1 MRLLVLF
8 PEPCSE
14 PISIHTQWIQ
24 PRCFHETLFMIST
37 PPKAMAKLYRSRA
50 GRIAWWIWLLIF
62 SICLVVI
69 AFMVLVFGRISGI
82 EISNQDLTTR
92 EFFYWQ
98 IPVARIQ
105 VTPVYRQPLTS
116 CSSETEIASLL
127 KPLQPGITP
136 QWDLV
141 QFNDAFVKDGG
152 SRSDGAI
159 LWEYLKLEQEAN
171 FFWVEWT
178 KKHPTRAKELWPAIQ
193 DLARARLYSGMPKLF
208 ELYRYGESDN
218 SLIPER
224 NEAITDVAK
233 FYIEDF
239 LARKD
244 LENAKKILAIAR
256 PYDTHG
262 LLNTFDKQL
271 DNGNGLPSAETA
283 SAVEKAPNVDPTNN
297 DKE

>member
-1 MRLLVLF
+1 
-8 PEPCSE
+8 
-14 PISIHTQWIQ
+14 
-24 PRCFHETLFMIST
+24 MIST

-62 SICLVVI
+62 TICLVVL

-82 EISNQDLTTR
+82 EISNQDLTAR

-105 VTPVYRQPLTS
+105 VTPVYRQPLSS
-116 CSSETEIASLL
+116 CASETEIASLL

-141 QFNDAFVKDGG
+141 QFNDAFVKEGG

-159 LWEYLKLEQEAN
+159 LWEYLQLNQDTY
-171 FFWVEWT
+171 FFWIEWT

-193 DLARARLYSGMPKLF
+193 DLARSHLYSGVPKLF
-208 ELYRYGESDN
+208 ELYRYGDSDN

-224 NEAITDVAK
+224 DEAITDLAK

-239 LARKD
+239 LARDD
-244 LENAKKILAIAR
+244 LESAKKISAMAR
-256 PYDTHG
+256 PYDAHG
-262 LLNTFDKQL
+262 LLKSFDKQL
-271 DNGNGLPSAETA
+271 DSGNSSPSAETP
-283 SAVEKAPNVDPTNN
+283 SAADKAPDANPTTNE
-297 DKE
+297 KK

>member
-1 MRLLVLF
+1 M
-8 PEPCSE
+8 
-14 PISIHTQWIQ
+14 
-24 PRCFHETLFMIST
+24 FMIST

-50 GRIAWWIWLLIF
+50 GRMAWWIWLVIF
-62 SICLVVI
+62 SICLVVL

-82 EISNQDLTTR
+82 EISNQDLTAR
-92 EFFYWQ
+92 EFYYWQ

-105 VTPVYRQPLTS
+105 VSPVYRQLLTS
-116 CSSETEIASLL
+116 STSETEIANLL
-127 KPLQPGITP
+127 KPLKPGVTP

-159 LWEYLKLEQEAN
+159 LWEYIQLGQDAN

-193 DLARARLYSGMPKLF
+193 DLASSHLYSGMPKLF
-208 ELYRYGESDN
+208 ELYRYGDSDY

-224 NEAITDVAK
+224 DEAITDLAK
-233 FYIEDF
+233 FYIEDY

-244 LENAKKILAIAR
+244 LESAKKIATMAY

-262 LLNTFDKQL
+262 LLKSFDKLL
-271 DNGNGLPSAETA
+271 DSDNTLSPAVTSPAAEKTQIA
-283 SAVEKAPNVDPTNN
+283 DP
-297 DKE
+297 KETENK